1 MSDARRRKAMAREA
15 MARARLLVGYER
27 GAARLFAEVYAWF
40 SVEASKR
47 LADGYDPTLKVE
59 AQTRVHGALVRV
71 YNAVMPTMAQRTQ
84 ELADGAKCFRHSIQR
99 KDAAYRIED
108 QIQRWTAFE
117 SFHHSVFISDTMFQ
131 EVLDTVV
138 ANTDAGLS
146 QDEMATE
153 IRRKVGQISRANAAR
168 IARTEV
174 HGSAEFANQA
184 AMETVPSI
192 AEKQWV
198 AVADMRTREDHASA
212 DGQTVP
218 LDASFRIGLDSLRF
232 PGDPLAPPGQTIN
245 CRCASLPPAIF

>member
-1 MSDARRRKAMAREA
+1 MSDARRHAAMAREG

-27 GAARLFAEVYAWF
+27 GAARLMAGVYAWF
-40 SVEASKR
+40 AAEAAKK
-47 LADGYDPTLKVE
+47 LTDGYDPTLKLE
-59 AQTRVHGALVRV
+59 TQTKVLGTLRRI
-71 YNAVMPTMAQRTQ
+71 YSAVMPAMSQRTLG
-84 ELADGAKCFRHSIQR
+84 LADGAKCYRHAIQR

-108 QIQRWTAFE
+108 QIQRWTAME
-117 SFHHSVFISDTMFQ
+117 SFHHSVFITDTMFQ

-138 ANTDAGLS
+138 ANSDAGLS

-153 IRRKVGQISRANAAR
+153 IRKKVGLISRANAAR

-184 AMETVPSI
+184 AMETVPSVL
-192 AEKQWV
+192 EKQWV
-198 AVADMRTREDHASA
+198 AVADMRTREDHTAA
-212 DGQTVP
+212 DGQTIP
-218 LDASFRIGLDSLRF
+218 LDASFRVGGDSLRF